1 MKLNRLEKTFI
12 VLLLVVFG
20 GIVIHAPLSVGL
32 GTLFPD
38 YSLLIKSWKEI
49 LLVIS
54 LVLACGIVTRRKL
67 WKEFMNDWLF
77 RLIAGFAA
85 LHLLLVTVLYQGVAS
100 TAAGLSIDLRYF
112 LFFSLV
118 YVAVKLFPQYR
129 RRFVQVGVVGACVV
143 VGFAALQLFLPRD
156 VLSYIGYGKTTI
168 QPYLTVDKNPEFIRE
183 NSTLRGPNPLGAYAG
198 IVLCCLAAF
207 WVRKKEWLFAQS
219 SRRLGYA
226 VLAACAF
233 VALWV
238 SYSRS
243 ALVAGIFGVLLVGA
257 VSVARKLSRKA
268 WIASAAIL
276 AALVG
281 GLVMTKG
288 SDFVS
293 NVILHENPS
302 GGSSVSSN
310 DDHVESLVTSWNRFV
325 HQPLGDGVG
334 STGSASLFSGTHD
347 VIENQYLFVA
357 HEAGWLGLL
366 LFLVISGMVLMRL
379 WKRRQDWLALGVFA
393 SGAALALIGLLLPV
407 WVDDTVSIIWW
418 GMAAIALGGT
428 YGPRRT
434 TK

>member
-1 MKLNRLEKTFI
+1 
-12 VLLLVVFG
+12 
-20 GIVIHAPLSVGL
+20 VGL